1 MPKREHLDEVIA
13 RIEAAIAKKRTR
25 HQMPT
30 QPKLITLDIRDVE
43 RLINASIWGDD

>member
-13 RIEAAIAKKRTR
+13 RVEAVLLRVRRSRSKEV
-25 HQMPT
+25 
-30 QPKLITLDIRDVE
+30 TLPIRDVE